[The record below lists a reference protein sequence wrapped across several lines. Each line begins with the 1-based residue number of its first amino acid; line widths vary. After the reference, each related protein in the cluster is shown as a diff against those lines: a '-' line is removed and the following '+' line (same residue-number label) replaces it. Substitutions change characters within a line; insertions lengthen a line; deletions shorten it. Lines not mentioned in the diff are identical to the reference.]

1 MEIACLDAAALRAA
15 VSTST
20 GCGHCSSLVC
30 PGWES
35 VVSPIIAPQLE
46 RIGTLRDPNLTEPTV
61 AELHES
67 GTSYWQAEAP
77 IAVAW
82 FPFNRAD
89 AWRCPTCKRGF
100 LQYTEFGGYY
110 TEHRIRS
117 IDPALIR

>member
-1 MEIACLDAAALRAA
+1 MDKILLDAPALREA
-15 VSTST
+15 VSAST
-20 GCGHCSSLVC
+20 GCAHCAELMC

-35 VVSPIIAPQLE
+35 ITLPVGAPRLE
-46 RIGTLRDPNLTEPTV
+46 CVGTLRDPQASEPSV
-61 AELHES
+61 LEVHDA
-67 GTSYWQAEAP
+67 GTDYWHVRAP
-77 IAVAW
+77 VAVAW

-89 AWRCPTCKRGF
+89 VWRCPQCRRGF